1 MKIYIS
7 GPITGANINTTR
19 LRFKCAEATLRI
31 QGFTVA
37 NPMENGLPEDAPYD
51 EHIKRDLEMLAEC
64 DAIYLL
70 NGWER
75 SKGCRIEFNEAV
87 KARKRITYEKE
98 NEV

>member
-19 LRFKCAEATLRI
+19 LRFKCAEATLRM

-51 EHIKRDLEMLAEC
+51 EHIKRDLEVLAEC

-87 KARKRITYEKE
+87 KARKRITYEKG